1 METGEQTVISAR
13 KARLIRRSVEDSI
26 DAYRARLKR
35 ECGIDS
41 VVLTPGEHFE
51 ALFKFLVTRGVH

>member
-1 METGEQTVISAR
+1 
-13 KARLIRRSVEDSI
+13 VEDSI

-35 ECGIDS
+35 ESGIDS
-41 VVLTPGEHFE
+41 VVLTPEEHFE